1 MRKLIQFSEDYN
13 GPRDLAS
20 LIEHRRKA
28 MTVKEVAELLGVSDK
43 QVYSLASRNI
53 IPYFRV
59 GGALR
64 FDPFGIAA
72 WLRKQQSE
80 RKANG

>member
-1 MRKLIQFSEDYN
+1 
-13 GPRDLAS
+13 
-20 LIEHRRKA
+20 
-28 MTVKEVAELLGVSDK
+28 VSDK